1 MGEEAG
7 EAARKTAF
15 KYLSS
20 LTEDGY
26 LLRCHENR
34 LAVEK
39 SGSFHGA
46 TYNVM
51 IASPPFEYFLGEGHR
66 KVGRRNLLDAAPV
79 SEENL
84 RAIEITL
91 DALGRGAGARLVAAF
106 EAGWQFPDDGLI
118 SFRKVEP
125 TETEGLDAFVWLD
138 SRDRI
143 HYRLGG
149 KETGAAEV
157 AAWLAIQGRE
167 AVESLARIQSF
178 LGWLT
183 GTGGAPDAPIRE
195 QSGNIGGTPQK
206 F

>member
-1 MGEEAG
+1 MTGEAAS

-26 LLRCHENR
+26 LLRSYEGR

-46 TYNVM
+46 TFNVM
-51 IASPPFEYFLGEGHR
+51 VVATPVEYFLGETHR
-66 KVGRRNLLDAAPV
+66 KVSRERFLDAAPV
-79 SEENL
+79 AEEAL

-91 DALGRGAGARLVAAF
+91 EELGRGAGPRLAAAF
-106 EAGWQFPDDGLI
+106 GAGWDFPDDGLI

-125 TETEGLDAFVWLD
+125 TEAEGVDAFIWLD

-143 HYRLGG
+143 RYRLGG
-149 KETGAAEV
+149 RETGREEMAV
-157 AAWLAIQGRE
+157 WLEIQGHE
-167 AVESLARIQSF
+167 AVEGLVNIESF
-178 LGWLT
+178 LKWL
-183 GTGGAPDAPIRE
+183 
-195 QSGNIGGTPQK
+195 IGENTPPGDPVRSL
-206 F
+206 